1 MFKLT
6 LLFYVIFLYFILYQ
20 KDVIFFIVLGIIM
33 SNYDDTPSMEEILQ
47 RIKTALR
54 NREQKTLSDS
64 LDFAT
69 DNNQDLD
76 TKLND
81 NNVNTQY
88 KDENIFI
95 KPNLNTDNDDVFILS
110 KDMKINQ
117 QEKNIENV
125 FHQISVIMANDL
137 NVPYLATRI
146 ENWLLNNFFSIYKK
160 YKQ

>member
-1 MFKLT
+1 
-6 LLFYVIFLYFILYQ
+6 
-20 KDVIFFIVLGIIM
+20 M

-54 NREQKTLSDS
+54 NREKKTLSDS

-69 DNNQDLD
+69 DNNQDLKD

-160 YKQ
+160 YKK

>member
-1 MFKLT
+1 
-6 LLFYVIFLYFILYQ
+6 
-20 KDVIFFIVLGIIM
+20 M